1 LVYLVYLYD
10 SALHRKTQSDET
22 ASEPLRRRLS
32 FSLFKV
38 QTSIKT
44 RLTSKHLKEK
54 EMIPTAELQK
64 PSIKTELPGPK
75 SREIIAADTEYV
87 TPSYPR
93 PDYKL
98 VIDHAHGVW
107 ITDPDDN
114 VFLDCNAGVAVCSTG
129 HTHPEV
135 VAAITKQANEF
146 IHLCGTDFY
155 YRHMPELGKKLNEIV
170 PIDGPTKTHFANS
183 GAEAVETA
191 LKLAMYHTHRQKFV
205 SFYGSFHGR
214 TLGALSL
221 TSSKKAQRLG
231 FMRQAL
237 DVVHIPY
244 PNKFRH
250 FANEMPTDEETISRD
265 VINWLENRVF
275 KTTTPPEE
283 VAGIV
288 LEVVQGEGGYIPAP
302 KPFVKELRRICDQYG
317 IMLIVDEVQS
327 GMGRTGKMFAL
338 DHYDG
343 VKADIVCMAKG
354 LGSGMPIG
362 ACTAR
367 ADVMDWHKGAHASTF
382 GGNPVCLAAALKT
395 IELLQGGLVENS
407 ATVGAYLEAGLNKLK
422 GKYECIGD
430 VRGYGMMLGVEF
442 VTDKTSLKPDAE
454 LRDKVE
460 MACYQKGLII
470 LGCGSNAIRWS
481 PPLILTKENVDVALQ
496 IFDEAIAESI

>member
-1 LVYLVYLYD
+1 MTPTTELQ
-10 SALHRKTQSDET
+10 R
-22 ASEPLRRRLS
+22 PI
-32 FSLFKV
+32 
-38 QTSIKT
+38 IKT
-44 RLTSKHLKEK
+44 
-54 EMIPTAELQK
+54 P
-64 PSIKTELPGPK
+64 LPGPK
-75 SREIIAADTEYV
+75 SLEIINADSQYV

-98 VIDHAHGVW
+98 VADHARGVW
-107 ITDPDDN
+107 ITDPDGN

-129 HTHPEV
+129 HCHPEV
-135 VAAITKQANEF
+135 VEAIQKQVSEL

-183 GAEAVETA
+183 GAEAIETA
-191 LKLAMYHTHRQKFV
+191 LKLAMYHTRRQKFI
-205 SFYGSFHGR
+205 SFFGSFHGR

-237 DVVHIPY
+237 DVVHVPY

-250 FANEMPTDEETISRD
+250 FATDMSTDEETITRD
-265 VINWLENRVF
+265 VINWIEKRLF
-275 KTTTPPEE
+275 QTTTPPEE

-302 KPFVKELRRICDQYG
+302 KAFVKEIRRICDENG

-338 DHYDG
+338 DHHEG

-367 ADVMDWHKGAHASTF
+367 ADIMDWHKGAHASTF
-382 GGNPVCLAAALKT
+382 GGNPVALAAALKT
-395 IELLQGGLVENS
+395 IELLERELIENS
-407 ATVGAYLEAGLNKLK
+407 KITGAYLEAGLRKLAE
-422 GKYECIGD
+422 KYDVIGD
-430 VRGYGMMLGVEF
+430 VRGHGMMLGVEF
-442 VTDKTSLKPDAE
+442 VQSVAGILLSPSPPAAMSDSEANASERTGVSELHPDPD
-454 LRDKVE
+454 LRDRIE
-460 MACYQKGLII
+460 MACYQRGLII
-470 LGCGSNAIRWS
+470 LGCGTSTIRWS
-481 PPLILTKENVDVALQ
+481 PPLILSRENADVALA

>member
-1 LVYLVYLYD
+1 MMP
-10 SALHRKTQSDET
+10 S
-22 ASEPLRRRLS
+22 
-32 FSLFKV
+32 
-38 QTSIKT
+38 
-44 RLTSKHLKEK
+44 SKFER
-54 EMIPTAELQK
+54 PN
-64 PSIKTELPGPK
+64 IKTELPGPK
-75 SREIIAADTEYV
+75 SREIIEADKRYV

-98 VIDHAHGVW
+98 VADHAQGVW
-107 ITDPDDN
+107 LTDPDGN
-114 VFLDCNAGVAVCSTG
+114 LFLDCNAGVAVCSTG
-129 HTHPEV
+129 HCHPEV
-135 VAAITKQANEF
+135 VKAIQDQAATL
-146 IHLCGTDFY
+146 IHMCGTDFY
-155 YRHMPELGKKLNEIV
+155 YRHMPELGKKLEEIC
-170 PIDGPTKTHFANS
+170 PIDGPTRTHFANS

-191 LKLAMYHTHRQKFV
+191 LKVAMYHTRRQKFI

-250 FANEMPTDEETISRD
+250 FATDMPTDEETITRD

-275 KTTTPPEE
+275 QTTTPPEE

-288 LEVVQGEGGYIPAP
+288 LEVVQGEGGYVPAP
-302 KPFVKELRRICDQYG
+302 KAFVKEIRRICDQYG

-343 VKADIVCMAKG
+343 IKADIMTLAKG

-362 ACTAR
+362 ACIAR
-367 ADVMDWHKGAHASTF
+367 ADIMDWHKGAHASTF
-382 GGNPVCLAAALKT
+382 GGNPVALASALKT

-407 ATVGAYLEAGLNKLK
+407 ATVGAYLEEGLRKLQDK
-422 GKYECIGD
+422 FDCIGD
-430 VRGYGMMLGVEF
+430 VRGLGMMLGVEF
-442 VTDKTSLKPDAE
+442 VTDKQSLKPDAE
-454 LRDKVE
+454 LRDRVE
-460 MACYQKGLII
+460 MACYNKGLII
-470 LGCGSNAIRWS
+470 LGCGANSIRWS
-481 PPLILTKENVDVALQ
+481 PPLILTKENVDVALE
-496 IFDEAIAESI
+496 IFDEAIAENCK

>member
-1 LVYLVYLYD
+1 MTP
-10 SALHRKTQSDET
+10 ST
-22 ASEPLRRRLS
+22 
-32 FSLFKV
+32 
-38 QTSIKT
+38 
-44 RLTSKHLKEK
+44 
-54 EMIPTAELQK
+54 ELQR
-64 PSIKTELPGPK
+64 PSIKTALPGPK
-75 SREIIAADTEYV
+75 SQEIIDGDSRYV

-98 VIDHAHGVW
+98 VADHAAGVW
-107 ITDPDDN
+107 ITDPDGN

-129 HTHPEV
+129 HCHPEV
-135 VAAITKQANEF
+135 VAALQKQVSEL

-155 YRHMPELGKKLNEIV
+155 YRHMPQLGKKLEEIV
-170 PIDGPTKTHFANS
+170 PIDGPTRTHFCNS

-191 LKLAMYHTHRQKFV
+191 LKVAMYHTHRQKFI

-221 TSSKKAQRLG
+221 TSSRKAQRLG

-250 FANEMPTDEETISRD
+250 FVTDQVVEEESVVKD
-265 VINWLENRVF
+265 VLNWLHRVF
-275 KTTTPPEE
+275 ETTTPAQE

-288 LEVVQGEGGYIPAP
+288 LEAVQGEGGYIPAP
-302 KPFVKELRRICDQYG
+302 KSFVKELRRICDENG

-338 DHYDG
+338 DHHEG

-367 ADVMDWHKGAHASTF
+367 ADIMDWHKGAHASTF
-382 GGNPVCLAAALKT
+382 GGNPVALTAALKT
-395 IELLQGGLVENS
+395 IELLEGGLVDNS
-407 ATVGAYLEAGLNKLK
+407 REVGAYLEAGLNKLK
-422 GKYECIGD
+422 EKYSVIGD
-430 VRGYGMMLGVEF
+430 VRGLGMMLGVEF
-442 VTDKTSLKPDAE
+442 VKGSGDDPHAADPE
-454 LRDKVE
+454 LRDRIE
-460 MACYQKGLII
+460 MACFNKGLII
-470 LGCGSNAIRWS
+470 LGCGANAIRWS
-481 PPLILTKENVDVALQ
+481 PPLILAKENVDVALE
-496 IFDEAIAESI
+496 IFEEAIAESI